1 MRDQLPRARR
11 RDGARADLYR
21 DVTARIIA
29 ALEQGTVPWQQPWN
43 LVAGRPASKSTR
55 RTYRGI
61 NVLLLGLA
69 AAERGYRSRWWGTY
83 RQIAEL
89 GGQVRRGEKSVQ
101 VVFYKQLEI
110 GGNTGAGT
118 EDQVRRVPLLR
129 AFWVFNAEQADRL
142 PERFRAAE
150 TVTPELAGQPQD
162 VLAGYLTSGGPQL
175 AHAEGADPHYD
186 PGRDQIVLPA
196 PRQFRTREAYYATAF
211 HEAAHSTGAPSRL
224 GRPGVA
230 QFDHFGSGRYAR
242 EELVAEIGGAM
253 LCSATAVATDVS
265 LRDDSA
271 AYIAGWLKA
280 LGDDRKLVVA
290 AASQAE
296 RAADRVLEPE
306 RQAQPEPTADDSR
319 DGPEP
324 AATARSRLTAQW
336 VKTARAHLRAEP
348 EAEAGS

>member
-29 ALEQGTVPWQQPWN
+29 ALEQGTVPWRQPWN
-43 LVAGRPASKSTR
+43 LVVGRPASMSTR
-55 RTYRGI
+55 RSYRGI

-224 GRPGVA
+224 G
-230 QFDHFGSGRYAR
+230 
-242 EELVAEIGGAM
+242 EIGGAM
-253 LCSATAVATDVS
+253 LCSATAVATDAS

-306 RQAQPEPTADDSR
+306 RQAQPEPTAADSCDR
-319 DGPEP
+319 PEP
-324 AATARSRLTAQW
+324 AATAGARLTAQW
-336 VKTARAHLRAEP
+336 ARTARAHLRAEP